1 MRRAVKVP
9 YPVLQRIAWAVIAVV
24 AVAGALVYR
33 HSQTVIHAIDGYTMG
48 STWSVRFS
56 GPPSADVAAVQAQLE
71 AELAALD
78 FALSGYR
85 NDSALARLNAAP
97 VGEWIDIPDHLWN
110 VLYFGLELWRES
122 GGAFDLTVKPLVD
135 LWGFGAAQPRV
146 SVPTEAEIA
155 AARSRVDSG
164 QLELAADGHRA
175 RRLADIS
182 IDVDGVAPGY
192 AAGVLSGW
200 LTAHGFGNHLVE
212 IGGEMHAS
220 GLRPDGERWRVGIE
234 TPELARGH
242 VDRVVAV
249 TDAAVT
255 TAGDYRDYFEVDGAR
270 YTHIL
275 DPLTGRPVA
284 HNIASVTVLAPGK
297 LTADGYAT
305 AIMVMGEERGLAF
318 ADARDLPVLMVLRAN
333 DGAFHERYNKSFAA
347 YMVQHPGGRT
357 DSRR

>member
-1 MRRAVKVP
+1 MRNRA
-9 YPVLQRIAWAVIAVV
+9 LAQIAGAVIALI
-24 AVAGALVYR
+24 AVAGLLVYR
-33 HSQTVIHAIDGYTMG
+33 HSQPVVHAIDGYTMG

-56 GPPSADVAAVQAQLE
+56 GPSRTDVAAVQAQLE
-71 AELAALD
+71 GELAAMD

-85 NDSALARLNAAP
+85 DDSALAQLNAAP
-97 VGEWIDIPDHLWN
+97 VGQWVDVPDHLYN
-110 VLYFGLELWRES
+110 VLHFGLELWRES

-135 LWGFGAAQPRV
+135 LWGFGAAKPRV
-146 SVPTEAEIA
+146 SVPTEDQIT

-192 AAGVLSGW
+192 AAGVLSAW
-200 LTAHGFGNHLVE
+200 LTAHGFGNHLME
-212 IGGEMHAS
+212 IGGEMRAS
-220 GLRPDGERWRVGIE
+220 GLRPDGGRWRVGIE
-234 TPELARGH
+234 TPEMARGR
-242 VDRVVAV
+242 VDRVVAI
-249 TDAAVT
+249 TDTAVT

-305 AIMVMGEERGLAF
+305 AIIVMGEERGLAF
-318 ADARDLPVLMVLRAN
+318 ADARDLPVLMILRAD
-333 DGAFHERYNKSFAA
+333 DGSFHERYNKSFAA
-347 YMVQHPGGRT
+347 YLVQHPGGRT